1 MDSGKSYCSIARV
14 DLTATNQN
22 GNSTLY
28 LIKSDYISLQ
38 DVTLSYQLPDA
49 FAKQAGLSGLK
60 VYAQETTCICGLKE
74 KDMIRELL

>member
-1 MDSGKSYCSIARV
+1 MDSGKSYCSIAKSRPYRYE
-14 DLTATNQN
+14 
-22 GNSTLY
+22 SERKFYIY